1 MNVYIDNQKNH
12 QKSIPLEDVFGKDSL
27 RLYKT
32 CEKIWFSWLHPY
44 KGCYEAKIPNILD
57 FSLKARIPFNSSF
70 DDEYNK
76 FINNWLEEHPAEKK
90 KMDDSKAE
98 WKANFEAQ
106 FKIVA
111 QIASEHNATI
121 IWCGKDSNACGDQWV
136 VSQNNEQL
144 GVFTV

>member
-1 MNVYIDNQKNH
+1 MNVYIDNLANH
-12 QKSIPLEDVFGKDSL
+12 RKSISLESVFGADTL
-27 RLYKT
+27 RLYRT
-32 CEKIWFSWLHPY
+32 CAKIWRYYLHPY
-44 KGCYEAKIPNILD
+44 KGCYEANIPSIWD
-57 FSLKARIPFNSSF
+57 FHLKARIPFNSSF
-70 DDEYNK
+70 DDEYKK

-106 FKIVA
+106 FKIIA

-121 IWCGKDSNACGDQWV
+121 IWCGNEKKACGDQWL
-136 VSQNNEQL
+136 VSQNNEKL

>member
-1 MNVYIDNQKNH
+1 MNVYIDNLANH
-12 QKSIPLEDVFGKDSL
+12 RKSISLEFVFGADTL
-27 RLYKT
+27 RLYRT
-32 CEKIWFSWLHPY
+32 CAKIWRYYLHPY
-44 KGCYEAKIPNILD
+44 KGCYEANIPSIWD
-57 FSLKARIPFNSSF
+57 FHLKARIPFNSSF
-70 DDEYNK
+70 DDEYKK

-121 IWCGKDSNACGDQWV
+121 IWCGNEKKACGDQWL
-136 VSQNNEQL
+136 VSQNNEKL